1 MTVPRIA
8 MIMVL
13 GASTGCL
20 DSGLGD
26 VKSVNAAASQLVI
39 EPTIVDADAAPPD
52 GMVPVVV
59 QFFQSNEYVKLD
71 AATLAIDGMAVPYGS
86 MGYATRI
93 PIVAP
98 GGNITFTYSRGGTTT
113 QFAYR
118 VPPRPTITAPM
129 ANEVV
134 PRSINLMIAYS
145 ASTGQAVRPL
155 ASDASLGTSGIE
167 QTDNGMAFLDVT
179 GLRPGAGTIGVAR
192 RYVTTPPGT
201 GFQSAAVTYTITS
214 VPVPV
219 TWQ

>member
-26 VKSVNAAASQLVI
+26 VKSVNVAASELVI

-52 GMVPVVV
+52 GMIPVIV
-59 QFFQSNEYVKLD
+59 QFFQSNEYVKLSS
-71 AATLAIDGMAVPYGS
+71 ATLSINGVGVPYGS

-93 PIVAP
+93 PIVAA
-98 GGNITFTYSRGGTTT
+98 GGSITFAYTRAGSVT
-113 QFAYR
+113 QFIYR
-118 VPPRPTITAPM
+118 VPSRPSITAPM
-129 ANEVV
+129 VNEVV
-134 PRSINLMIAYS
+134 PRTINMMIMYS

-155 ASDASLGTSGIE
+155 ASDGSLGTSGIE

-179 GLRPGAGTIGVAR
+179 GLRPGAGTVGIAR
-192 RYVTTPPGT
+192 RYVTTSPGS
-201 GFQSAAVTYTITS
+201 GFQTATVTYTITS
-214 VPVPV
+214 LPVPV